1 MAIRYA
7 GIEFDTVDE
16 LVRYKKM
23 MENSEQTFDSKRL
36 PIVSDTK
43 ARPKQR
49 DGRKSE
55 ISDEKILSVLQSMKR
70 AAIINRIHKKV
81 GWMGNINTKQ
91 AIRIKEIASKH
102 NLTGKI
108 KVKRNKA
115 QIPQTKSNKFR
126 RYSANEKQ
134 IRDTMLAEKKSAG
147 EIAKA
152 LNRPIQ
158 PIYNHISQMKR
169 RKPFVP
175 QSYEQ
180 KCISL
185 ANKQVV
191 ITEKI
196 KPSAPF
202 PELIINNGM
211 LRLVTKDLI
220 AKHINSINIDY
231 ADNLGIDEKTWIKFI
246 MDFMLNSQKIAQHF
260 GVPNKFKLASNN
272 KIEYN

>member
-23 MENSEQTFDSKRL
+23 MENSEQTFVSKRL

-43 ARPKQR
+43 ATPKQR
-49 DGRKSE
+49 DKRKSA

-70 AAIINRIHKKV
+70 AAIISRIHKKI
-81 GWMGNINTKQ
+81 GWKGNINPSQ
-91 AIRIKEIASKH
+91 AIRINEIASKH
-102 NLTGKI
+102 HLTDKI
-108 KVKRNKA
+108 KIKRKKA
-115 QIPQTKSNKFR
+115 YIPQKKNNKFR

-134 IRDTMLAEKKSAG
+134 IRDKMIAEKKPTS
-147 EIAKA
+147 EIAKV

-158 PIYNHISQMKR
+158 SIYNHISKMKR

-185 ANKQVV
+185 ANKQTV
-191 ITEKI
+191 ITERI
-196 KPSAPF
+196 KSSTPF
-202 PELIINNGM
+202 PEIIINNGM

-220 AKHINSINIDY
+220 ARHINSINIDY
-231 ADNLGIDEKTWIKFI
+231 ADNFAIDEKDWQKFI
-246 MDFMLNSQKIAQHF
+246 MDFMLNSNKIAQHF